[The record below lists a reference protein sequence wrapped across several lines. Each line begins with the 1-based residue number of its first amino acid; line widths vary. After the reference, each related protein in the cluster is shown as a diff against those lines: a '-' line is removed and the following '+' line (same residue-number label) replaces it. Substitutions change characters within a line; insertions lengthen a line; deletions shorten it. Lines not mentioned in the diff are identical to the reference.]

1 MAKAVV
7 RAAHDDGTIDAEAAV
22 QAAELLQELE
32 QFWGRA
38 MVRMIAREL
47 LRMARAEDPRRD

>member
-1 MAKAVV
+1 MVRAVV
-7 RAAHDDGTIDAEAAV
+7 RAAQETIDAEAAA

-32 QFWGRA
+32 AFWGRA

-47 LRMARAEDPRRD
+47 LRLARIEDPRRD